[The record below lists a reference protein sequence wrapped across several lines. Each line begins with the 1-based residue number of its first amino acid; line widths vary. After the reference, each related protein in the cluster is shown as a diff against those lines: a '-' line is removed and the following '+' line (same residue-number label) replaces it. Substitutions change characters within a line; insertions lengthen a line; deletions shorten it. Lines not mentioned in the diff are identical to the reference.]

1 MTRTQN
7 RLIIMSIVWVVFAV
21 AGMLAI
27 FAVLVLLHDDVLM
40 HSDSSIAKTLMNNFS
55 LLLLACI
62 SAFLGIM
69 ILAFR
74 KLNRKSGISNRQASK
89 RIIWTAT
96 IIAVV
101 LFLFIIG
108 YFWLQAMSQLGS
120 S

>member
-1 MTRTQN
+1 MARTQN
-7 RLIIMSIVWVVFAV
+7 KLIIMSIVWVVFAL

-40 HSDSSIAKTLMNNFS
+40 HSDSSIAKTLKNNFF
-55 LLLLACI
+55 LLVLACI
-62 SAFLGIM
+62 SVFLGIM

-74 KLNRKSGISNRQASK
+74 GLNRKIGIANRRAGK
-89 RIIWTAT
+89 RITLTAA

-108 YFWLQAMSQLGS
+108 YFWLQAMSQLG
-120 S
+120 